1 MNTAAANVNTPAIS
15 RGWTISLWIVQI
27 ILVGMFGMAG
37 TMKLFTPIPELS
49 VKIVWAKDIPE
60 LMVRFIGASELLGAL
75 GLLLPSLLRI
85 KPNLTVL
92 AGWGLTLVMIL
103 AVGFHIM
110 RGEVP
115 FIGINLGLGAAA
127 AFVAWGRSRKAPI
140 APRS

>member
-1 MNTAAANVNTPAIS
+1 MNTAAANVNTPATS
-15 RGWTISLWIVQI
+15 RGWIISLWIVQI
-27 ILVGMFGMAG
+27 ILVGVFGMSG

-49 VKIVWAKDIPE
+49 VKVFWTKDVPE

-110 RGEVP
+110 RSEVP